1 MSNSVDRLKAALA
14 ARYAVLEEL
23 GAGGM
28 ATVYLA
34 EDLKHHRHVAIKVLR
49 PELAAVLGPERFL
62 QEIEVTAGLQHPH
75 ILSLHD
81 SGAADGFLYYV
92 MPYVEGETL
101 RDRLNRDRQLA
112 IEEAIRIAEQ
122 VGAALEY
129 AHRHGVIHRDIK
141 PENIL
146 LQDGEAIVAD
156 FGIALAVS
164 AAGGT
169 RLTETGLSLGT
180 PHYMSPEQA
189 TADHE
194 LSPATDIYSLG
205 CVLYEMFAGD
215 PPHTGSTS
223 QTIIAKILT
232 DTPTRLSALRETV
245 PAHVEAAVH
254 QALSR
259 APVDRFATAGDF
271 TRALRDES
279 GSAIKDANAAGRR
292 NGWTMSQRAAGVAV
306 GIVAVSLVVL
316 LRGDDRA
323 NWARTVAL
331 PEIARLADEGAFE
344 DGYALALEAEGAIA
358 GEPALDSAWALV
370 AQQVTVT
377 SEPSGAQVYR
387 MPYAAADTAWTLLGT
402 TPLEDLWFPLG
413 VSTIRVELEG
423 YRRVERAAGPGQ
435 LRAPIVLH
443 DADAQRE
450 GVVWVPGGRYAFTY
464 ESPGLGHSEPL
475 VLGDYLIDRY
485 EVTNAQFKEF
495 VDVGG
500 YATRDYW
507 THPFEEDGRTI
518 GWEAAMARFTDPTGR
533 TGPSTWEV
541 GTYPDG
547 QDDYPVTGVSWY
559 EAAAYARFVGRD
571 LPTVYHWYRA
581 AGTAISASML
591 PSSNLE
597 GDGPAPVGASQAVTR
612 SGAFDMAGNARE
624 WAFNAVG
631 DQRLILG
638 GGWSDAYYQFALHNA
653 QWPFDRSETNGFRLV
668 TYLED
673 TATVALASRAVEAP
687 FRDFLNETPVSDDV
701 FDIFKRMYAYDP
713 SPLNAVAAAVDT
725 GRNWVREQILFDAA
739 YGSEQV
745 ILYLYLP
752 LGGEPPYQTVLYYP
766 GSGVFRTPSFDQF
779 NTTHADFVV
788 KSGRAFAFPV
798 YNGTFER
805 IDELRYRLQDE
816 SNLYREHVIQW
827 AKDLGRS
834 IDYLETRQDLDT
846 HNLAYFGHSWG
857 GRMGAIM
864 LAVEP
869 RFKAAVLY
877 VAGLSA
883 LPTQPE
889 VEPLNFVTRVTLP
902 VLMLS
907 GRFDHIYPLASSA
920 EPMFALLGT
929 PAEDKRHVVS
939 DGGHFVP
946 RDRLIRETLAWLDR
960 YLGPVR

>member
-1 MSNSVDRLKAALA
+1 MSVSVDRLKAALA
-14 ARYAVLEEL
+14 DRYAVQEEL

-34 EDLKHHRHVAIKVLR
+34 EDLKHHRHVAVKVLR
-49 PELAAVLGPERFL
+49 PELAAVIGRERFL

-92 MPYVEGETL
+92 MPYVEGESL
-101 RDRLNRDRQLA
+101 RDRLNRDRQLS
-112 IEEAIRIAEQ
+112 IDEAIRIGEQ

-180 PHYMSPEQA
+180 PQYMSPEQA
-189 TADHE
+189 TADEE

-205 CVLYEMFAGD
+205 AVLYEMLAGE
-215 PPHTGSTS
+215 PPFTGATAR
-223 QTIIAKILT
+223 TIIAKILT
-232 DTPTRLSALRETV
+232 DTPTRLSALRDTV
-245 PAHVEAAVH
+245 PAHVDATVH
-254 QALSR
+254 QALSK
-259 APVDRFATAGDF
+259 APVDRFGSAGEF

-279 GSAIKDANAAGRR
+279 ASGIRAAKAARPQNR
-292 NGWTMSQRAAGVAV
+292 WTMSTRAAGVAV
-306 GIVAVSLVVL
+306 AIAAVSLVVL
-316 LRGDDRA
+316 TRSDDRA
-323 NWARTVAL
+323 IWARTVAI
-331 PEIARLADEGAFE
+331 PEIARLADAGDFE
-344 DGYALALEAEGAIA
+344 AGYALALEAEAVIA
-358 GEPALDSAWALV
+358 GEPALDSAWSLV
-370 AQQVTVT
+370 AEQVTMT
-377 SEPSGAQVYR
+377 SDPTGAQVSR
-387 MPYAAADTAWTLLGT
+387 KPYAAGDTAWTVLGT
-402 TPLEDLWFPLG
+402 TPLPLRYPRG
-413 VSTIRVELEG
+413 MSTIRVDLEG
-423 YRRVERAAGPGQ
+423 YRRVEQAARPAD
-435 LRAPIVLH
+435 LAAPVILH
-443 DADAQRE
+443 GLSAQPE
-450 GVVWVPGGRYAFTY
+450 GVIWIPEGPFSFTL
-464 ESPGLGHSEPL
+464 ESPGLGHSDPL
-475 VLGDYLIDRY
+475 VLGDFLIDRY
-485 EVTNAQFKEF
+485 EVTNGRFKEF
-495 VDVGG
+495 VDAGG
-500 YATRDYW
+500 YTTRDYW
-507 THPFEEDGRTI
+507 THPFQEDGRSV
-518 GWEAAMARFTDPTGR
+518 GWEAAMTRFTDPTGR
-533 TGPSTWEV
+533 PGPSTWEV

-559 EAAAYARFVGRD
+559 EATAYARFVGRN

-581 AGTAISASML
+581 AGTFGSVAML
-591 PSSNLE
+591 PSSNLA
-597 GDGPAPVGASQAVTR
+597 GDGPVPVGATQAIGL

-624 WAFNAVG
+624 WAFNALG

-653 QWPFDRSETNGFRLV
+653 QTPFDRSETNGFRLV

-673 TATVALASRAVEAP
+673 SATVALASRAIEAP
-687 FRDFLNETPVSDDV
+687 FRDFLRETPVSDEV
-701 FDIFKRMYAYDP
+701 FAIFQRMYAYDP
-713 SPLNAVAAAVDT
+713 SPLNAVVAAVDT

-739 YGSEQV
+739 YGSERV
-745 ILYLYLP
+745 TLYVYLP
-752 LGGEPPYQTVLYYP
+752 LDGEPPYQTVLHYP
-766 GSGVFRTPSFDQF
+766 GSGVFRTPTFDQYS
-779 NTTHADFVV
+779 TSDVDWVV

-798 YNGTFER
+798 YKGTLER
-805 IDELRYRLQDE
+805 TDDLQYRLQDE

-827 AKDLGRS
+827 AKDLGTS
-834 IDYLETRQDLDT
+834 IDYLETREDLDT
-846 HNLAYFGHSWG
+846 DNLAYHGYSWG

-869 RFKAAVLY
+869 RFKAAILY

-907 GRFDHIYPLASSA
+907 GRYDHIYPLESSA
-920 EPMFALLGT
+920 EPMFAMLGT
-929 PAEDKRHVVS
+929 PEEHKRHVVS

-946 RDRLIRETLAWLDR
+946 REDLLRETLAWLDR